1 MRTALTGHG
10 RGLTRTVLA
19 LLAQAA
25 VGVPLHAQLTV
36 ALTGGTVR
44 YENVTTNS
52 SMSVSPDLLLTHPY
66 LFFDAT
72 ANASDGTGGTR
83 VIQGGSTLWGAT
95 PPLGRFLQ
103 FTGLV
108 QAQGTKPEGDVWS
121 SAGQAFGEIAFARP
135 GRGVAVGAGGARGQ
149 LQGQPAVTAL
159 RTGARAWTTAGPA
172 WVALSVQPTRMSDT
186 SGGAWFT
193 DVGGRVQLMRGAW
206 ILVGDGTVR
215 QGTGLTTSAGMDA
228 AAFWRSPR
236 GYSFEAS
243 GGRYLRDP
251 YQALP
256 AGWYL
261 TAGVRLTL
269 WTPRSGGLRS
279 NVSQATLSTVGVGS
293 QAGAGFQGSS
303 STRSV
308 PGVTKP
314 TASGGSTNTGRGHR
328 P

>member
-1 MRTALTGHG
+1 MRTVFPG
-10 RGLTRTVLA
+10 RGLRAAPSALA
-19 LLAQAA
+19 LLSASVVAA
-25 VGVPLHAQLTV
+25 APLRAQLSV

-44 YENVTTNS
+44 YENVATAS
-52 SMSVSPDLLLTHPY
+52 SLSVSPDLLLTSPY
-66 LFFDAT
+66 LFFDAA
-72 ANASDGTGGTR
+72 ANAASGTGGTR
-83 VIQGGSTLWGAT
+83 VIQGGATFWGAT
-95 PPLGRFLQ
+95 PPMGRFLQ
-103 FTGLV
+103 LTGLI

-121 SAGQAFGEIAFARP
+121 SAGQAFGEIALARP

-149 LQGQPAVTAL
+149 LQGQPAVNAL

-193 DVGGRVQLMRGAW
+193 DVGGRVQVNRGAW
-206 ILVGDGTVR
+206 IVVGGATVR
-215 QGTGLTTSAGMDA
+215 GGSGLTTSAGMDA

-269 WTPRSGGLRS
+269 WTPRSAGLRS
-279 NVSQATLSTVGVGS
+279 NVGQATLSTVGVGS
-293 QAGAGFQGSS
+293 QAGTGLQGTSA
-303 STRSV
+303 TRSV
-308 PGVTKP
+308 PAVTKP
-314 TASGGSTNTGRGHR
+314 TSAGGSTGRGHR